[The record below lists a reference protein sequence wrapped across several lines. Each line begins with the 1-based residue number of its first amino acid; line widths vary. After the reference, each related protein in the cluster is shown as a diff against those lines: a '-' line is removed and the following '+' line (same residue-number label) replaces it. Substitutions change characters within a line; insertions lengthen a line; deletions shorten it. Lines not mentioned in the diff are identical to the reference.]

1 MGKGFVAWL
10 RAESGRQL
18 GSAVEGSSTP
28 VGARHPE
35 DWRLLGEFVGA
46 LLDALFDH
54 DSRLIHGF
62 LRMPAAARLPREVRE
77 EALAF
82 CSLPPGSMRAPLAA
96 LQFAYRLRQLEVEAS
111 RPEEP
116 SAQSELFGNRQ
127 SGDGGGRST

>member
-1 MGKGFVAWL
+1 MDKGFAAWL
-10 RAESGRQL
+10 RNAGGRQL
-18 GSAVEGSSTP
+18 PSTVDRSSTP

-54 DSRLIHGF
+54 DSRLIRGF

-82 CSLPPGSMRAPLAA
+82 CTLPPGSMRAPLAA
-96 LQFAYRLRQLEVEAS
+96 LQFAYRLRQLEMEAS
-111 RPEEP
+111 GAHE
-116 SAQSELFGNRQ
+116 SSDQSELFGNRP
-127 SGDGGGRST
+127 SVDEGGRST